1 MTGEPIKGGKN
12 NQDNISLLTIFGTVL
27 SAPAPPV
34 SLSLSGRNWVLLLLL
49 LRCLTKLMLRP
60 LGADGK
66 VHKAIKQVHHLGK
79 QPKEGGDD
87 AAEKPK
93 KNVNHSQLGGV
104 VCGVVVVNHVKKELE
119 AFVDCKFGKEVEVD
133 CEQKAVDGRNSNR
146 SLLAFPH
153 RARAVRLL
161 CTRVCSLLQEVEHAA
176 TPFQALKQNTLSNM
190 ISSMAT
196 HFHPVLRYDIQR
208 GVRILV

>member
-49 LRCLTKLMLRP
+49 LRCLTKLMLRQ

-104 VCGVVVVNHVKKELE
+104 VCGVVVVTHVKKELE

-153 RARAVRLL
+153 RARAVCLL
-161 CTRVCSLLQEVEHAA
+161 CTCVCSLLQEVEHAA
-176 TPFQALKQNTLSNM
+176 TPFPQALKQNMILKREFIHDNPLS
-190 ISSMAT
+190 SWFA
-196 HFHPVLRYDIQR
+196 V
-208 GVRILV
+208 

>member
-1 MTGEPIKGGKN
+1 MELKL
-12 NQDNISLLTIFGTVL
+12 SIFGTVL

-93 KNVNHSQLGGV
+93 KNINHLQLGGV
-104 VCGVVVVNHVKKELE
+104 VCGVVVVTHVKKLNKLE
-119 AFVDCKFGKEVEVD
+119 GCVDCKLGKKVKVD
-133 CEQKAVDGRNSNR
+133 SEEKAVDSSNSDR
-146 SLLAFPH
+146 GLFPFPH
-153 RARAVRLL
+153 RARTVRFL
-161 CTRVCSLLQEVEHAA
+161 CTRVRSLLQEVEHAA
-176 TPFQALKQNTLSNM
+176 TPFPQALL
-190 ISSMAT
+190 
-196 HFHPVLRYDIQR
+196 
-208 GVRILV
+208 